1 MKILQLGKFYP
12 IKGGVEKVMY
22 DMVKSLSEENI
33 LCDMICSSYE
43 RKNDFEEIVLNRKS
57 KIFVCPTI
65 VTFFKTKISPQLI
78 LKLRKFANNY
88 DIIHIHHP
96 DPMAAIALLLSNY
109 QGRVIVHWHSDIVNQ
124 KKMLFFYKPLQKW
137 LLRKADLIL
146 TTSTIYATCSNDL
159 LAYLPKIVTLPI
171 GIEDKSAIVNN
182 EICTMIRKKYQNKKI
197 IFSLGR
203 FVQYKGFEYLVEAAM
218 YLPKDYLVLIGG
230 DGPLKNEMRK
240 KAEYFKVTKNV
251 IFLGMLSDEE
261 VLAYFNTC
269 AVFCLPSIEKTEA
282 FGIVQLEAMTFSKPI
297 VSTNISGS
305 GVPWVNKNGC
315 TGITVPPKDSKAL
328 ASAIVEILTNEK
340 TYNYYSENSRK
351 RYETNFT
358 IEMIIKNLL
367 QIYNDLLYIK

>member
-22 DMVKSLSEENI
+22 DIVKYLSEKGFS
-33 LCDMICSSYE
+33 CDMLCTSFE
-43 RKNDFEEIVLNRKS
+43 KKNNFEKVILNKNA
-57 KIFVCPTI
+57 KIFICPTI
-65 VTFFKTKISPQLI
+65 TTFLKTKISPQLI
-78 LKLRKFANNY
+78 FKLRKIVNTY
-88 DIIHIHHP
+88 DIVHIHHP
-96 DPMAAIALLLSNY
+96 DPMVAFALFFSNY
-109 QGRVIVHWHSDIVNQ
+109 KGKLIVHWHSDILNQ

-146 TTSTIYATCSNDL
+146 TTSTIYASCSNDL
-159 LAYLPKIVTLPI
+159 LAYLTKTVTLPI

-203 FVQYKGFEYLVEAAM
+203 FVQYKGFEYLIEAAT

-251 IFLGMLSDEE
+251 IFLDMLSDEE

-305 GVPWVNKNGC
+305 GVPWVNRNGF

-328 ASAIVEILTNEK
+328 ASAIVEILTNEE

-367 QIYNDLLYIK
+367 QIYNDLLYLK